1 MYNNIFN
8 TVLLIFVSVV
18 LLFPQLGRTEESLNK
33 VTDNKKFQVEVN
45 LPGDGLKVGINNL
58 SLNVT
63 DAEGKAVEG
72 AIISITPWMPM
83 PGMEHGVMLQPEI
96 KETDK
101 GSYAAENVGFSMP
114 GKWQLIVTVNKKD
127 TDDGATFEFAN
138 IGGATVAKTG
148 AYCGW
153 NWW

>member
-1 MYNNIFN
+1 MYKNIFSAA
-8 TVLLIFVSVV
+8 LLIFSSLM
-18 LLFPQLGRTEESLNK
+18 LLFPQLGSTEESLNK
-33 VTDNKKFQVEVN
+33 VTDNKKFQVEVT
-45 LPGDGLKVGINNL
+45 LPVDGFKVGINDL
-58 SLNVT
+58 SLKVA
-63 DAEGKAVEG
+63 DAKGKAVEG

-83 PGMEHGVMLQPEI
+83 PDMEHGVMVKPEV
-96 KETDK
+96 KETSK
-101 GSYAAENVGFSMP
+101 GSYTAKNVGFSMP

-127 TDDGATFEFAN
+127 TYDRATFEFAN

>member
-1 MYNNIFN
+1 MYKNIFSAA
-8 TVLLIFVSVV
+8 LLIFSSLM
-18 LLFPQLGRTEESLNK
+18 LLFPQLGSTEESLNK
-33 VTDNKKFQVEVN
+33 VTDNKKFQVEVT
-45 LPGDGLKVGINNL
+45 LPVDGFKVGINDL
-58 SLNVT
+58 SLKVA
-63 DAEGKAVEG
+63 DAKGKAVEG

-83 PGMEHGVMLQPEI
+83 PDMEHGVMVKPEV
-96 KETDK
+96 KETSK
-101 GSYAAENVGFSMP
+101 GSYTAKNVGFSMP

-127 TDDGATFEFAN
+127 TDDRATFEFAN